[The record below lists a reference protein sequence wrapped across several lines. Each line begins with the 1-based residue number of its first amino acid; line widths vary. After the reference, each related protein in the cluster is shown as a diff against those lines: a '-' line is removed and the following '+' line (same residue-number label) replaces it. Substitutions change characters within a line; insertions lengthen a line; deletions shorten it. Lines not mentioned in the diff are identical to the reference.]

1 VLLAADFRVGM
12 GTEAGAQLA
21 LLDGF
26 AVAYR
31 GTPGSLPFRAQRVLA
46 FLAFQDRPVL
56 RVYVAG
62 RLWPDVTESRAAGSL
77 RSALWCLGRL
87 EFCVVVATPRTLQ
100 LAPNVAVDAREA
112 SAWAKRILHGST
124 GFDEADLDGARYPG
138 ELLPDWYD
146 DWVVLER
153 EQLRELRLHA
163 LETLG
168 DRLMSHERYGEA
180 VEAALTVLRLEPL
193 RDSAH
198 RLLIRIHLAEG
209 NHAEALRQYN
219 GYRRRL
225 LETLS
230 LVPSHEMDELV
241 RDVTA
246 G

>member
-1 VLLAADFRVGM
+1 M
-12 GTEAGAQLA
+12 GPEAGVQIA

-26 AVAYR
+26 ALAYR
-31 GTPGSLPFRAQRVLA
+31 GKPVSLPLRAQRVLA

-56 RVYVAG
+56 RVYVAC
-62 RLWPDVTESRAAGSL
+62 RLWPDVTESRAGGSL
-77 RSALWCLGRL
+77 RSGLWCLGQL
-87 EFCVVVATPRTLQ
+87 EFCVVDATPRTLQ
-100 LAPNVAVDAREA
+100 LAPNVAVDVREA
-112 SAWAKRILHGST
+112 NAWAKRTLRGSAA
-124 GFDEADLDGARYPG
+124 FDEADLDGARFPG

-168 DRLMSHERYGEA
+168 DRLMSHGRYGEA
-180 VEAALTVLRLEPL
+180 LEAALTVLRLEPL

-209 NHAEALRQYN
+209 NHAEALRQYE

-230 LVPSHEMDELV
+230 LEPSHQMDELV
-241 RDVTA
+241 REVTA